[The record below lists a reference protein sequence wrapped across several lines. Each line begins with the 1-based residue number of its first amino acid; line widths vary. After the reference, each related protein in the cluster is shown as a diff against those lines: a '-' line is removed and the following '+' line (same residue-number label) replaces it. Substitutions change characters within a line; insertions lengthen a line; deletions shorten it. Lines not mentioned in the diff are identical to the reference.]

1 MRFASPSGIAFRSS
15 SSTAEWRRRQSPAAT
30 FSFRDCGGIGLQPPL
45 AIERAAGLPSHE
57 LSMSDQL
64 VYRLTD
70 LVRVIN
76 LSKSTIYELIRR
88 KDFPSPVKF
97 TARSVGWRA
106 PG

>member
-1 MRFASPSGIAFRSS
+1 
-15 SSTAEWRRRQSPAAT
+15 
-30 FSFRDCGGIGLQPPL
+30 
-45 AIERAAGLPSHE
+45 
-57 LSMSDQL
+57 MSDQL